1 LQNLE
6 YHERVTA
13 IIELFEK
20 LVEDMIL
27 HRLCMFWYTLVI
39 TLRFFKGF
47 RGQPRIAVISQT
59 LKEASVD
66 LFHFLM
72 IFLVVFV
79 NFALGG
85 YVLFGAQLKNW
96 STIFMAMN
104 SCFSMMFGDVDY
116 QSFHHVA
123 PATAAIW
130 FWSYVIVMI
139 LVMLNLLIS
148 IIMEHY
154 MTVKDWVGESGMS
167 ILEQTAMFWR
177 DLRWKYSR
185 KGSRKTVPIQD
196 LLTLVSTNPLHQ
208 RAKATQEKTFHRM
221 PRTEEERQE
230 LYREETHFVSSEFL
244 AEHGCDARL
253 ARRLLEKCGSQIEN
267 LRDINPTETLGK
279 LMAVEM
285 KNLQHRC
292 DRMEDNLDRF
302 ASGTFQEV
310 SRIGQKQRKFTKF
323 TQKMVQQNWKSAWT
337 IQEDEDGQKYYYN
350 EVTGDSSWTPPSN
363 DEMFGPS
370 ASAFSVMESVDS
382 QASM

>member
-1 LQNLE
+1 
-6 YHERVTA
+6 
-13 IIELFEK
+13 
-20 LVEDMIL
+20 
-27 HRLCMFWYTLVI
+27 
-39 TLRFFKGF
+39 
-47 RGQPRIAVISQT
+47 
-59 LKEASVD
+59 
-66 LFHFLM
+66 
-72 IFLVVFV
+72 
-79 NFALGG
+79 
-85 YVLFGAQLKNW
+85 
-96 STIFMAMN
+96 
-104 SCFSMMFGDVDY
+104 MMFGDVDY

-167 ILEQTAMFWR
+167 IL
-177 DLRWKYSR
+177 
-185 KGSRKTVPIQD
+185 D

-337 IQEDEDGQKYYYN
+337 MQEDEEGQKYYYN
-350 EVTGDSSWTPPSN
+350 EVTGDSSWSPPSN

-370 ASAFSVMESVDS
+370 VSAFSVMESVGS
-382 QASM
+382 QASR